1 MTVTERVGE
10 RDTNDNGLI
19 FPWRATCDFE
29 NDGWGCSWRNVFYT
43 KEAAVWAEAHHEHFK
58 TYQERRYNY
67 LSIAERYW
75 VELDSVIDQL
85 KAVATPDPDDIG
97 PEEYAK
103 YLKTQGRATGLA
115 FALVHAC
122 QPYYADERA
131 VSIEANRRWKMRNQQ
146 MDWEPTPGF
155 KYDPPIPG
163 ANARIVVAGPDEP
176 VRVNTRRQGE
186 HPAAAAAKKL
196 KPADQE
202 AIKRGMG
209 SGMFKA
215 DDLAKVYGTTTSVV
229 EYLAKN

>member
-19 FPWRATCDFE
+19 FPFRATCDFE

-43 KEAAVWAEAHHEHFK
+43 KEAAEWAVDHHEHFK

-75 VELDSVIDQL
+75 VELDTVIDQIKEIDSL
-85 KAVATPDPDDIG
+85 GQDVPDLV
-97 PEEYAK
+97 K
-103 YLKTQGRATGLA
+103 LRGRAGGLA

-122 QPYYADERA
+122 QPYYADEKA
-131 VSIEANRRWKMRNQQ
+131 VSIEANKRWKIRNQQ
-146 MDWEPTPGF
+146 ADWEPTPGF

-163 ANARIVVAGPDEP
+163 ANARIVTAGPDEP

-196 KPADQE
+196 KSADQE

>member
-1 MTVTERVGE
+1 VTVIERIGE
-10 RDTNDNGLI
+10 RPDADGKFF
-19 FPWRATCDFE
+19 FPWRADCQFE

-43 KEAAVWAEAHHEHFK
+43 KEAATWGEATHQHFK
-58 TYQERRYNY
+58 TYQEGRYNY

-75 VELDSVIDQL
+75 IELDSVIDQIKEL
-85 KAVATPDPDDIG
+85 GIDPGNPNTFKI
-97 PEEYAK
+97 
-103 YLKTQGRATGLA
+103 QGRATGLA

-122 QPYYADERA
+122 QPYYADETA
-131 VSIEANRRWKMRNQQ
+131 VLKESNKRWKIRNQQ

-163 ANARIVVAGPDEP
+163 ANARILASGPDEP
-176 VRVNTRRQGE
+176 VRVNTRARGE

-215 DDLAKVYGTTTSVV
+215 DDLAQ
-229 EYLAKN
+229 NH